1 MTVATLQSLRDDE
14 MFDLFWKKVENHS
27 LSLDVDEPIHYPES
41 EKLHKDMRKVLL
53 SPNSMIASSVSES
66 IILKH

>member
-1 MTVATLQSLRDDE
+1 
-14 MFDLFWKKVENHS
+14 MFDLFWKKVENHG

-41 EKLHKDMRKVLL
+41 EKLRKDMRKVLL